1 MIKECL
7 VTLENGVVT
16 VVRYGDTLVQLP
28 SVHAKTETI
37 FVEYKDGK
45 YAVVDGAGSID
56 EDAVAEVNSE
66 QESVEIEQ
74 PDKTVVK
81 PTEKKSKRNNK

>member
-16 VVRYGDTLVQLP
+16 VVKYGDTLVQLP

-45 YAVVDGAGSID
+45 YTVVDKSAADID
-56 EDAVAEVNSE
+56 EDKKSDIKDE
-66 QESVEIEQ
+66 QDNMVEIEQ
-74 PDKTVVK
+74 PQ
-81 PTEKKSKRNNK
+81 KKGKRNNKKMSEDK